1 LQVSTTIDFDA
12 IKARHPLAEYCRQR
26 DIGKVRKCIEALGGV
41 PPMNEETYILLCERA
56 THAVPGIPPQ
66 SYSVHGYVVPG
77 GTFQEA
83 ALLMLINEIG
93 AMASFILMLTAIL
106 TKIPFEPFRHR
117 DGVTGIGPRI
127 GRNFCRKP
135 R

>member
-1 LQVSTTIDFDA
+1 LKSRLQSSR
-12 IKARHPLAEYCRQR
+12 KAFTRNKRTP
-26 DIGKVRKCIEALGGV
+26 D
-41 PPMNEETYILLCERA
+41 ERA
-56 THAVPGIPPQ
+56 THAVPGIRPQ

-106 TKIPFEPFRHR
+106 TKIPFEPFR
-117 DGVTGIGPRI
+117 
-127 GRNFCRKP
+127 
-135 R
+135 

>member
-1 LQVSTTIDFDA
+1 MSTTIDFDA

-56 THAVPGIPPQ
+56 THAVPGIRPQ
-66 SYSVHGYVVPG
+66 SYSVHDYVVPG